1 MGYILNFQNNFNNM
15 KNEIGRKL
23 TSLTLMTIM
32 FAGGL
37 TLAIPGF
44 MPDSAILPEAFAD
57 QSTTNGQV
65 TVSSSAMQGAQVLQV
80 TVSDSAISDTGIF
93 QNPAT
98 MDFNSSTLQLTQ
110 VTDGTWVAFVADLSS
125 AVNADAIGSTSLDFG
140 TACNLTLAVPEGFTE
155 SASKT
160 FLETVGGSSSGTCN
174 DPNAGTASAF
184 SVLTAHPAMVHADS
198 NITGMLHGQVG
209 HDIRTATTGIT
220 DDQSWPFIYAI
231 DFSATNYFTYG
242 DDTVLVTY
250 GPQEAGASIS
260 MQNFVSPG
268 AECTCYNHR
277 QRIEH

>member
-1 MGYILNFQNNFNNM
+1 MNN
-15 KNEIGRKL
+15 KIGRKL

-110 VTDGTWVAFVADLSS
+110 VSDGSWMAYLADYSAAIIADATDGGTPANGD
-125 AVNADAIGSTSLDFG
+125 LDFG
-140 TACNLTLAVPEGFTE
+140 TDC
-155 SASKT
+155 
-160 FLETVGGSSSGTCN
+160 
-174 DPNAGTASAF
+174 
-184 SVLTAHPAMVHADS
+184 VLTADA
-198 NITGMLHGQVG
+198 N
-209 HDIRTATTGIT
+209 ATCRNLQRPTQG
-220 DDQSWPFIYAI
+220 FI
-231 DFSATNYFTYG
+231 SC
-242 DDTVLVTY
+242 
-250 GPQEAGASIS
+250 Q
-260 MQNFVSPG
+260 
-268 AECTCYNHR
+268 TC
-277 QRIEH
+277 